1 MRNGE
6 EIQITVPIKDD
17 GTHIAQKKPRRVS
30 YQLTEPLKQRLA
42 EFEDND
48 IIEAVPEH
56 EAITWCSP
64 LVVQPKPKNP
74 KDIRACLD
82 IGK

>member
-6 EIQITVPIKDD
+6 EIQITVPMKDD
-17 GTHIAQKKPRRVS
+17 ATPIAQKPRRVP
-30 YQLTEPLKQRLA
+30 YQLTEPLTQRLA

-64 LVVQPKPKNP
+64 LVVEPKPKNP
-74 KDIRACLD
+74 KDIRACLH
-82 IGK
+82 IGQ